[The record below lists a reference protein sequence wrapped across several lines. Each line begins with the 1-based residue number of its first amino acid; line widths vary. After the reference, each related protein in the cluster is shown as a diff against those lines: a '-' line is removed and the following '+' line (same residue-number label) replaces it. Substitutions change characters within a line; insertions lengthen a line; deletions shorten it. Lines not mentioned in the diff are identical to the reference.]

1 MPPVKV
7 LQKGL
12 GGAIGSPS
20 GELVL
25 PTSQFG
31 LKVAELMS

>member
-1 MPPVKV
+1 MPTVKV

-12 GGAIGSPS
+12 GRAIRRPR

-25 PTSQFG
+25 PTTRIWF
-31 LKVAELMS
+31 KVTELMS